1 MKIMVIG
8 SSGQLGA
15 DIVEALPQAG
25 YQAIPV
31 AGREDLDIT
40 NTPAFARFL
49 DQHQPDAVINTA
61 AFHNVDLCE
70 REVDNAYRVNT
81 IAVRGLA
88 VECRQ
93 RGVLFFQIGTDYVMD
108 GPADSQPLP
117 ETAPVHPKSIYAL
130 TRFGGDC
137 MTLTHAPSVGYVV
150 RTCGLF
156 GMAGCKLKGGLNFV
170 DTMITAARAGKP
182 MRVVADQIV
191 APTATDDLAKQLILM
206 IQRRPAPGLYHAVS
220 HGQCSWHEFACAAL
234 ALAGIN
240 HPIAPVSSGEFAA
253 PAHRPSY
260 SVLDNARL
268 RKEGIDIMTDW
279 RTSLRRYVEKKYPAR
294 Q

>member
-240 HPIAPVSSGEFAA
+240 HPIAPVSSSEFAA